1 MQPKESKSY
10 WHFYCSMSKS
20 ILRAVA
26 GYCLITNTI
35 GIAGWLFIVAEIL
48 GVVEEF

>member
-1 MQPKESKSY
+1 
-10 WHFYCSMSKS
+10 MSKS